1 MSSSPIPV
9 ARHTAA
15 RAARVA
21 VVGGK
26 RAARATM
33 WLPACRLACVRVP
46 CSSSSCSGLGFRPS
60 LPSIADLKAAV
71 PCAVSCSLTRACSTL
86 GSEVRRSITVWP
98 DISSSLA
105 ADDEIFCLTRVVI
118 SSPRDATGVSS
129 LTLASTAA
137 RSIWLAFARNS
148 STAACWC
155 SLIVNLRAC
164 RVSLQWMVSLMI
176 HRIGERAFTT
186 RRQRCDE
193 GGASAIASFW
203 LRFSFAG
210 FNVVLPRGEGGG
222 HTHLLVLVHRR
233 VAPRRQGFY

>member
-1 MSSSPIPV
+1 MGRKSRDGTPALGLAPHATTLYRIEQPPP
-9 ARHTAA
+9 
-15 RAARVA
+15 RAARTL
-21 VVGGK
+21 
-26 RAARATM
+26 RAARST
-33 WLPACRLACVRVP
+33 
-46 CSSSSCSGLGFRPS
+46 PS
-60 LPSIADLKAAV
+60 HTPAV
-71 PCAVSCSLTRACSTL
+71 P
-86 GSEVRRSITVWP
+86 
-98 DISSSLA
+98 
-105 ADDEIFCLTRVVI
+105 
-118 SSPRDATGVSS
+118 
-129 LTLASTAA
+129 AA
-137 RSIWLAFARNS
+137 RQPFQLARNS